1 MNNFNE
7 YLAHSLDHI
16 KESRVKDAMYYSLLA
31 KGKHVRPNLLFEVLK
46 SYGINE
52 ELGLKCATGIE
63 MIHTY
68 SLIHDDLP
76 AMDNDTLRRG
86 VNTNHIEFD
95 EATAILAGDA
105 LLSEAFKYAVSS
117 TTDANINQ
125 QIVLQFV
132 DLAGANGMILGQA
145 RDLAAEELT
154 ITNENELIAIDE
166 YKTSKLLILA
176 CVCGALIA
184 NKPEDIKSWENIG
197 LNLGIA
203 FQIQDDILDIT
214 SSTEILGKNVNSDV
228 ENAKETY
235 VTLLGIDGA
244 KKRAQEL
251 YDLALKEVAS
261 LNIHSSSILK
271 YFNNLIV
278 RKF

>member
-1 MNNFNE
+1 
-7 YLAHSLDHI
+7 
-16 KESRVKDAMYYSLLA
+16 
-31 KGKHVRPNLLFEVLK
+31 
-46 SYGINE
+46 
-52 ELGLKCATGIE
+52 
-63 MIHTY
+63 
-68 SLIHDDLP
+68 
-76 AMDNDTLRRG
+76 
-86 VNTNHIEFD
+86 
-95 EATAILAGDA
+95 
-105 LLSEAFKYAVSS
+105 
-117 TTDANINQ
+117 
-125 QIVLQFV
+125 
-132 DLAGANGMILGQA
+132 
-145 RDLAAEELT
+145 
-154 ITNENELIAIDE
+154 
-166 YKTSKLLILA
+166 
-176 CVCGALIA
+176 
-184 NKPEDIKSWENIG
+184 
-197 LNLGIA
+197 GIA